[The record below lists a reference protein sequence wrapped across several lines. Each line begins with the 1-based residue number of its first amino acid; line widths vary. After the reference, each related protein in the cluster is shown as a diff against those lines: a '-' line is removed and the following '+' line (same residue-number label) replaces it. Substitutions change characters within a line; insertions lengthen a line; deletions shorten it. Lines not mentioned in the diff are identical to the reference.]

1 MVGTCY
7 SQSLSVVLMPKS
19 NKRLLFT
26 RSILFLILNYCIV
39 RYVLF
44 FYVFT
49 QNCSNMVKLK
59 DLLICFLCNTGV
71 NIVLKYA
78 TSGMASVDKFVE
90 ELGDEADECVKEVF
104 KYFLAVETVKKS
116 QDEHEVARIVEEY
129 RLMREHV
136 PTWMMKSKEVCV

>member
-1 MVGTCY
+1 
-7 SQSLSVVLMPKS
+7 
-19 NKRLLFT
+19 
-26 RSILFLILNYCIV
+26 
-39 RYVLF
+39 
-44 FYVFT
+44 
-49 QNCSNMVKLK
+49 
-59 DLLICFLCNTGV
+59 
-71 NIVLKYA
+71 VLKYA